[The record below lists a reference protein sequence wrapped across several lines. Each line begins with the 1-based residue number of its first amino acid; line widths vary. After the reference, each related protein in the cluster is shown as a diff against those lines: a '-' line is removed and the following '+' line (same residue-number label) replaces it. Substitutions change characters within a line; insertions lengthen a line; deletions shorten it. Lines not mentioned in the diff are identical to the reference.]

1 MPKRRLILFLILFG
15 AIGFVVYRAF
25 FQNRAT
31 NFILIS
37 IDTLRP
43 DHLGCYGYP
52 LDQPNLSKLRT
63 KAWFSIAHIQQCPQ
77 LVRQWPVF

>member
-1 MPKRRLILFLILFG
+1 MPKRRLIVFLILLG
-15 AIGFVVYRAF
+15 VIGFVVYRAF
-25 FQNRAT
+25 FQNRPT

-52 LDQPNLSKLRT
+52 LDQPNLSKF
-63 KAWFSIAHIQQCPQ
+63 ASES
-77 LVRQWPVF
+77 LV